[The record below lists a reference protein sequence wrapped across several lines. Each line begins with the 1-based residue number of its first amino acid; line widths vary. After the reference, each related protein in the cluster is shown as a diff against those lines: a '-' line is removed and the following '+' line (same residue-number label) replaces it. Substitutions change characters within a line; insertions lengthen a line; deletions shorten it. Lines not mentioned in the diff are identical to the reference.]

1 MISAIDLRKGLV
13 IKIDGELYTVTGFN
27 HVTPGKGRAHM
38 QVSIKSLKQGN
49 VIQKRY
55 RPSDKVEDVFLDHR
69 DMEYLYQEGDNYCFM
84 DTENYEQ
91 VFLSKDILGD
101 AMSYIAPNA
110 KVTVSLYENNAIGV
124 ELPSSVTLK
133 IIETDPGT
141 KGDTVTNVF
150 KPAKLETGYVT
161 KVPLFINTGEI
172 IKIDTRTGEFMS
184 RA

>member
-1 MISAIDLRKGLV
+1 MINAKDIRKGL
-13 IKIDGELYTVTGFN
+13 ILKIDGELFSVSDF
-27 HVTPGKGRAHM
+27 HHITPGNLRAHV
-38 QVSIKSLKQGN
+38 QVNIKSLKHGN
-49 VIQKRY
+49 VTQKRF
-55 RPSDKVEDVFLDHR
+55 RSTDKVEDVYLDHR

-91 VFLSKDILGD
+91 VFLSKDVLED
-101 AMSYIAPNA
+101 AMSYVVPNA
-110 KVTVSLYENNAIGV
+110 KVTVSFYENNAIGV

-133 IIETDPGT
+133 IIETDPGI

-150 KPAKLETGYVT
+150 KPAKLETGFVT

-172 IKIDTRTGEFMS
+172 VKIDTRTGEFIG

>member
-1 MISAIDLRKGLV
+1 MINAIDLRKGLM
-13 IKIDGELYTVTGFN
+13 IRIDGELYTVSSFH

-38 QVSIKSLKQGN
+38 QVSMKSLKQGN
-49 VIQKRY
+49 VIQRRF
-55 RPSDKVEDVFLDHR
+55 RPSDKVEDIYLDHR

-91 VFLSKDILGD
+91 VFLSKDVLED
-101 AMSYIAPNA
+101 AMSYVTPNA
-110 KVTVSLYENNAIGV
+110 KVTVSFYENNAIGV

-133 IIETDPGT
+133 IIETDPGI

-150 KPAKLETGYVT
+150 KPAKLETGFVT

-172 IKIDTRTGEFMS
+172 VKIDTRTGEFMG